1 MVVACTG
8 FFDGVH
14 RGHRAVLGEVCRI
27 ASEKGCKSAVITFWP
42 HPRAVLQQDAVRFR
56 LLNSLE
62 EKQKLM
68 HSLGIDDVFVL
79 PFDKDFAKQSTEE
92 FFRKYLKVKYA
103 VRTLVVG
110 YDHRVGS
117 DVNQTQDQMFEI
129 ARKLGINP
137 IRVEQ
142 FGSSDIDDT
151 HFKESYNFRADNLVV
166 TKDKNN
172 ISSTKIRDCISNGNI
187 SQANYML
194 GYRYGLEGVVVEG
207 QRIGRTIGFPTANI
221 KLYEPLKLLPADGVY
236 AVWVEAQGKTYRGI
250 TNIGTRPTVS
260 FGSEKTIE
268 THILDFDE
276 DIYGLSLK
284 IELTGRLRN
293 EQKFPSLDELKIQL
307 FKDRENS
314 LEFLPDNGIKLR

>member
-14 RGHRAVLGEVCRI
+14 RGHRAVLDEVIRI
-27 ASEKGCKSAVITFWP
+27 ASSKGCKSAVITFWP

-62 EKQKLM
+62 EKQKLL
-68 HSLGIDDVFVL
+68 HSIGIDEVHIL
-79 PFDKDFAKQSTEE
+79 PFDREFARQTTEE
-92 FFRKYLKVKYA
+92 FFRKYLKVKFA

-117 DVNQTQDQMFEI
+117 DLNQTQEEMFAI
-129 ARKLGINP
+129 ARNLGINP
-137 IRVEQ
+137 VRIEK
-142 FGSSDIDDT
+142 FGEGDIEDSNLKGTRD
-151 HFKESYNFRADNLVV
+151 FRADNLVIA
-166 TKDKNN
+166 KEKIN
-172 ISSTKIRDCISNGNI
+172 ISSTKIRECLENGKI
-187 SQANYML
+187 EHANYML
-194 GYRYGLEGVVVEG
+194 GYRYQLEGVVVEG
-207 QRIGRTIGFPTANI
+207 QRIGRTLGFPTANI
-221 KLYEPLKLLPADGVY
+221 KLYEPLKLLPSDGVY
-236 AVWVEAQGKTYRGI
+236 AVWVEAFGKTYRGI

-260 FGSEKTIE
+260 FGNEKTIE

-284 IELTGRLRN
+284 IEFAGRLRN
-293 EQKFPSLDELKIQL
+293 EQKFASLEELKLQL

-314 LEFLPDNGIKLR
+314 LEYLPEDGIKLR